1 MSDQGS
7 ERPRY
12 AVAIVGGAVA
22 GAEAAGILS
31 RRGVLCAVF
40 DQNPR
45 PFGKIEDGLPRWHV
59 KLREKEYGRIGG
71 HLDHPLVHFVPNTR
85 IGRDIGLAE
94 LARDWGFTAVIL
106 AHGAWRDRP
115 LPVEG
120 VDRYLGKGLIYQNS
134 FIYWF
139 NHFPE
144 RDYDGPR
151 YEAIDG
157 TIVVG
162 GGLASV
168 DVMKALQIELARV
181 ALAKRG
187 IDVDMLRLE
196 HIGLP
201 AVLGEHDLTFEDLG
215 LRGTTLYYRRRFEDM
230 PLTEIPPGTPDKRR
244 TALEAA
250 RRKILDKA
258 VRKYCFQVCPQM
270 MPVAPIVEGDRLA
283 GLRFQKT
290 EVVDGKAVGIDGAF
304 EDVRA
309 PQVISSIGSIPEP
322 MPGIPQD
329 GQFYRFA
336 DDELGSIE
344 GFETVFSTGNVVTGK
359 GNIKESR
366 KHSMA
371 VSSHLI
377 ESFLGL
383 GADEQ
388 GEENLLAGVG
398 ADSRK
403 TADRLGDWLE
413 QRSPLSD
420 DALRALLERIEAR
433 RAAVG
438 CDCSYSDWLAR
449 VTPPDLV

>member
-1 MSDQGS
+1 
-7 ERPRY
+7 
-12 AVAIVGGAVA
+12 
-22 GAEAAGILS
+22 
-31 RRGVLCAVF
+31 
-40 DQNPR
+40 
-45 PFGKIEDGLPRWHV
+45 
-59 KLREKEYGRIGG
+59 
-71 HLDHPLVHFVPNTR
+71 
-85 IGRDIGLAE
+85 
-94 LARDWGFTAVIL
+94 
-106 AHGAWRDRP
+106 
-115 LPVEG
+115 
-120 VDRYLGKGLIYQNS
+120 
-134 FIYWF
+134 
-139 NHFPE
+139 
-144 RDYDGPR
+144 
-151 YEAIDG
+151 
-157 TIVVG
+157 
-162 GGLASV
+162 
-168 DVMKALQIELARV
+168 
-181 ALAKRG
+181 
-187 IDVDMLRLE
+187 
-196 HIGLP
+196 
-201 AVLGEHDLTFEDLG
+201 
-215 LRGTTLYYRRRFEDM
+215 M